1 MNNVIRKAAWITI
14 KDGKLLCVRSA
25 GKTLFY
31 VPGGKIEANESIEQA
46 LIREINEELSV
57 SLVEGSIAKC
67 CTVTSPADGKPKG
80 TVVELSCFTANFSG
94 TLAVNAEIEELA
106 WLGIEDAEKCSVATR
121 ALFEK
126 LTALELLHEHCRI

>member
-1 MNNVIRKAAWITI
+1 MNNIIKKAAWITI
-14 KDGKLLCVRSA
+14 KDRKLLCVRST

-31 VPGGKIEANESIEQA
+31 MPGGKIEANESIEQA
-46 LIREINEELSV
+46 LIREIKEELSV
-57 SLVEGSIAKC
+57 SLIESSIAKC

-80 TVVELSCFTANFSG
+80 TLVELSCFTANHSG

-106 WLGIEDAEKCSVATR
+106 WLGIEDTERCSIATR

-126 LTALELLHEHCRI
+126 LKALQLLH

>member
-1 MNNVIRKAAWITI
+1 MNYIIKKAAWITI
-14 KDGKLLCVRSA
+14 KDGKLLCVRST

-31 VPGGKIEANESIEQA
+31 VPGGKIEANETIEQA

-57 SLVEGSIAKC
+57 SIVEGSIAKC
-67 CTVTSPADGKPKG
+67 CTVISPADSKPAG
-80 TVVELSCFTANFSG
+80 TLVELSCFTANYSG
-94 TLAVNAEIEELA
+94 TLTVNAEIQELA

-126 LTALELLHEHCRI
+126 LKALQLLH